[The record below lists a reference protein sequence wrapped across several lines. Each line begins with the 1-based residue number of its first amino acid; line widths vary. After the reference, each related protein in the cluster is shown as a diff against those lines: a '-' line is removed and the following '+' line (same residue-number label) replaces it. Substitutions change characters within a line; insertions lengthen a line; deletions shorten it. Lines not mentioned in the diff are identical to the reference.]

1 MFQDILTK
9 KIEERK
15 REKDEEGEKRGFF
28 FFFITFNSIITQM
41 NVKASLSCR
50 IFFFF

>member
-28 FFFITFNSIITQM
+28 SSSLHSILLLP
-41 NVKASLSCR
+41 K
-50 IFFFF
+50 